1 MTRRGEMKLWQR
13 LDDVARLRLAEL
25 PTPLTPMPR
34 LSREL
39 GINQLWIKRDDLIGF
54 GFGGNKVRGLEFLIA
69 DALAQQS
76 DVVITGAGS
85 QSNHVRATAFAAAHS
100 GLRCVAVYWGPPAEL
115 CDGNYR
121 LTRMLEAEI
130 RFTGDADRTSVDLGI
145 DRAAERCRSLGLRPY
160 SIPRGG
166 ACVRGVLGHIQA
178 VRELYEQC
186 RIENIRPDAVVF
198 ATGSGGTHAGWL
210 VGSRAVGASWR
221 VESVTVSREAGVVRG
236 EIVRLANEAA
246 EMLDLSWRCSDA
258 DVIVHDGYIGEG
270 YGIPSPEAS
279 VAIKRVGRTEGIL
292 LDPTYTGKAMA
303 ALMDRIRADGME
315 YRTTIF
321 LHTGGEPAFFAGDGE
336 WLC

>member
-1 MTRRGEMKLWQR
+1 MTCHVDLKLWPR

-25 PTPLTPMPR
+25 PTPLIPMSR

-39 GINQLWIKRDDLIGF
+39 GNNQLWIKRDDLIGF

-69 DALAQQS
+69 DALAQQA
-76 DVVITGAGS
+76 DVVITGAGC

-100 GLRCVAVYWGPPAEL
+100 GLRCVAVYWGTPAER

-121 LTRMLEAEI
+121 ITRMLEAEI
-130 RFTGDADRTSVDLGI
+130 RFTGDADRTSVDRGI
-145 DRAAERCRSLGLRPY
+145 DQAVERYRSLGLRPY
-160 SIPRGG
+160 PIPRGG
-166 ACVRGVLGHIQA
+166 ACVRGVLGHVQA

-186 RIENIRPDAVVF
+186 RTENIRPDAVVL

-221 VESVTVSREAGVVRG
+221 VESVTVSREAAQVRG

-246 EMLDLSWRCSDA
+246 EMLNLSWRCSNT

-270 YGIPSPEAS
+270 YGIPSPEAA
-279 VAIKRVGRTEGIL
+279 VAIKRTGGMEGIL

-303 ALMDRIRADGME
+303 ALMDLIRADTPG
-315 YRTTIF
+315 YRTSVF
-321 LHTGGEPAFFAGDGE
+321 LHTGGEPAFFAGNGE